1 MKKSIYPFVF
11 FGMVALCFIACEKVE
26 EDGFPEDQLIE
37 RKDFV
42 LTRSE
47 LDFRITTISP
57 SSFSS
62 GWPKMR
68 KEGAS

>member
-37 RKDFV
+37 R
-42 LTRSE
+42 
-47 LDFRITTISP
+47 
-57 SSFSS
+57 
-62 GWPKMR
+62 
-68 KEGAS
+68 

>member
-37 RKDFV
+37 RK
-42 LTRSE
+42 E
-47 LDFRITTISP
+47 
-57 SSFSS
+57 
-62 GWPKMR
+62 R
-68 KEGAS
+68 KEHRDLSPKCYN